1 MPAKI
6 NETLYQR
13 YKDIILSSIMSI
25 VITIIFGYYFLYVG
39 IRERRPT
46 FYVDPTRTTI
56 LDKTNAASA
65 PLMLLKANGDTI
77 SSDVT
82 SVFFYFFNQGEETIK
97 KENIYSPLRIVVGD
111 DAEILDYKILKVA
124 RSVSGIEIERDT
136 TGNFLTID
144 LRALE
149 ENDGFVGQLIFEGK
163 KDAAVRME
171 GGVDGVKYFE
181 THLSNIDPVYFF
193 AAILIFLIAAY
204 VLLIVSRRNP
214 KSSPRLLFFFSAIP
228 ILYLILM
235 LYKTEWFVSE
245 EIPDT
250 LRLEQF
256 TTEKSDWNLPAW
268 F

>member
-13 YKDIILSSIMSI
+13 YKDIIISSFISI

-39 IRERRPT
+39 IRERKPT

-56 LDKTNAASA
+56 LDKANAANA

-97 KENIYSPLRIVVGD
+97 KENIYSPLKIVVGD
-111 DAEILDYKILKVA
+111 NAEILDYKILKVA
-124 RSVSGIEIERDT
+124 RSVSGIEIARDT
-136 TGNFLTID
+136 TDNFLTIN

-149 ENDGFVGQLIFEGK
+149 ENDGCVGQLIFEGK
-163 KDAAVRME
+163 KDASIRME
-171 GGVDGVKYFE
+171 GGIDGVKHFE
-181 THLSNIDPVYFF
+181 SHLSNIDPVYFF
-193 AAILIFLIAAY
+193 AAVLIFLIAAY

-235 LYKTEWFVSE
+235 LYKTEWFVSDE
-245 EIPDT
+245 VPDT
-250 LRLEQF
+250 LRMEQF
-256 TTEKSDWNLPAW
+256 TPEENDWKLPAW